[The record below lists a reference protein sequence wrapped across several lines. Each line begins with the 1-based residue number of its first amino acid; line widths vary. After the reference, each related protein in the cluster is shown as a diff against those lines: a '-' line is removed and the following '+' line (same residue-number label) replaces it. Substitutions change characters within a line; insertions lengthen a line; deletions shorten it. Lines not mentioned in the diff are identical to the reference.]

1 MMSTSTLSSQKRKS
15 EAKFVAQGPY
25 ENRDVFTSL
34 DIPWTL
40 PPHFPQELLKNI
52 PQKVKDAF
60 YDRENEVQAA
70 AQALKRHELQAHCHP
85 HDDAHGLSV

>member
-1 MMSTSTLSSQKRKS
+1 M
-15 EAKFVAQGPY
+15 AQGPY

-60 YDRENEVQAA
+60 YDRENEVQAT
-70 AQALKRHELQAHCHP
+70 AQALK
-85 HDDAHGLSV
+85 